1 MRCRQSL
8 TTRLRSKG
16 FSLLESVVGLVLI
29 AVFCA
34 LLLERLAYYQEVA
47 EKAVMELE
55 VNKLKL
61 ALQVHIGDLIA
72 RNRALDY
79 AEIARDNPVL
89 WLDHPPVGYRGE
101 FSGGASAELPK
112 GSWYFD
118 RSNAELVYLL
128 NQDRNFRSPV
138 EGRARVRW
146 RLKTIQPAAGGD
158 GTVIG
163 LQLAPAEPYSW
174 F

>member
-1 MRCRQSL
+1 VRCRQSL
-8 TTRLRSKG
+8 ATRLRGNG
-16 FSLLESVVGLVLI
+16 FSLLESVVGLLLI
-29 AVFCA
+29 GVFCA
-34 LLLERLAYYQEVA
+34 LLLERLAYYQEAA

-55 VNKLKL
+55 VNKFKL

-79 AEIARDNPVL
+79 AELARENPVL
-89 WLDHPPVGYRGE
+89 WLDRPPVGYRGE
-101 FSGGASAELPK
+101 FSGNASAQLPR

-128 NQDRNFRSPV
+128 NQDRNFRSPS

-146 RLKTIQPAAGGD
+146 RVKTVRVAAD
-158 GTVIG
+158 STVIG
-163 LQLAPAEPYSW
+163 LQLALAEAYSW